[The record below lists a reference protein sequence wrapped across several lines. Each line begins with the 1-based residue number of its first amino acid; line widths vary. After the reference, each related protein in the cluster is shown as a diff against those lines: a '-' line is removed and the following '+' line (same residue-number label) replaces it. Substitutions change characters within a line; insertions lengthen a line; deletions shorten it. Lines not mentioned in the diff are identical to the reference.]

1 MNQVQMLK
9 AVLAAYATDSDRP
22 HSQLIATRLP
32 ATPALGVQPVRW
44 RLVNEDVVQTMRE
57 ATGHT
62 GVMNFASPTNPGGG
76 VEYGAKA
83 QEESIAKCTYLLPQ
97 LRQFEATYYAPNR
110 ENYNHGLFSASLIY
124 SAHVRQVFGE
134 SGQRLTNHFV
144 DVVTVAAPNRS
155 AFRRLTTDQT
165 GPDLQLKISQTLRAF
180 KANGARVI
188 ILGAFGTGVFA
199 NPAAQVA
206 TIFRQELM
214 RPEFAGAFDDVI
226 FSIYDPAGRTF
237 AAFQAILGE

>member
-9 AVLAAYATDSDRP
+9 QVLAEYATDSDRP
-22 HSQLIATRLP
+22 HSQLIAPCLS
-32 ATPALGVQPVRW
+32 ATPPLGTQPVRW

-57 ATGHT
+57 ASGHI

-97 LRQFEATYYAPNR
+97 LRLFETTYYAPNR

-134 SGQRLTNHFV
+134 SGQRLNNHFV

-155 AFRRLTTDQT
+155 SFRRLTAEQT

-199 NPAAQVA
+199 NPAPQVA
-206 TIFRQELM
+206 AIFRQALT
-214 RPEFAGAFDDVI
+214 RPEFTGAFDDVI
-226 FSIYDPAGRTF
+226 FSIYDQAGRTF
-237 AAFQAILGE
+237 AAFQSELGE